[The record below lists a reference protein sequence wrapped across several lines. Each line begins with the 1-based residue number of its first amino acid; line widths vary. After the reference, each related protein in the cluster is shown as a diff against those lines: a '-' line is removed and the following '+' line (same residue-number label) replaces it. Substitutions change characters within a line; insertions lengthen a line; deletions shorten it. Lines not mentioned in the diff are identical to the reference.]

1 MTTMRI
7 LVPVD
12 GSKFSQAAVNFIASR
27 TSLIGGEPQ
36 VQLLNVQLP
45 IPVRAARVVG
55 KDVVKSYY
63 ADESTK
69 AVRPALAALKKAG
82 LDASTEYRVGHPG
95 EEIAAA
101 ADRAEADLVVMG
113 SHGHGA
119 FAGLVLGSTT
129 NAVLARTRRPLLVLR
144 DAHAPKTDS
153 LKVGI
158 AVDGSKFAREA
169 VKFVIRHRE
178 LFGAQPQISLL
189 NVVPDFAGA
198 VMPDMA
204 GIALPSFSSQE
215 VEAMQAK
222 AFDSAV
228 GPVKKLLEKAG
239 LAAEGVRLAG
249 NPGDEIAAY
258 AKKKKLDVVVMGSH
272 GYGAFKQA
280 VLGSVATRVTARCGT
295 PVLLVRD
302 A

>member
-1 MTTMRI
+1 MKI

-12 GSKFSQAAVNFIASR
+12 GSKYSHAAVNFIASR
-27 TSLIGGEPQ
+27 ATLIGNAPE
-36 VQLLNVQLP
+36 VRLLNVQLP

-63 ADESTK
+63 DDESAK
-69 AVRPALAALKKAG
+69 ALKGSLATLKKAG
-82 LDASTEYRVGHPG
+82 LTAAADYHIGHPG

-101 ADRAEADLVVMG
+101 ADASKADLVVMG

-119 FAGLVLGSTT
+119 FAGLVLGSVT
-129 NAVLARTRRPLLVLR
+129 NSVLARTKRPLLVLR
-144 DAHAPKTDS
+144 ESHAAKGDS

-158 AVDGSKFAREA
+158 AVDGSKFGRGA
-169 VKFVIRHRE
+169 VKYVIRHRD
-178 LFGAQPQISLL
+178 LFGAQPQFQLL

-204 GIALPSFSSQE
+204 GIALPAFSAEE
-215 VEAMQAK
+215 VAAMQSK
-222 AFDSAV
+222 SFDTVMKPALR
-228 GPVKKLLEKAG
+228 LLDKAG
-239 LAAEGVRLAG
+239 LTAETVRLAG
-249 NPGDEIAAY
+249 NPGDELAAY
-258 AKKKKLDVVVMGSH
+258 AKKKKLDVLVMGSH

-280 VLGSVATRVTARCGT
+280 VLGSVATRVIAHCTT
-295 PVLLVRD
+295 PVLLVRN